1 MRYLQRVND
10 TFELTNVSLLKH
22 ALNKDAL
29 LTILQMFKQANFG
42 TSAFKDKIATI
53 LQTIVQK
60 NLWETTKSSSEI
72 ADLISCLRSVDP
84 IKFET
89 LLFKILEDFRVSV
102 SLGNC
107 TSR

>member
-1 MRYLQRVND
+1 VND

-53 LQTIVQK
+53 L
-60 NLWETTKSSSEI
+60 
-72 ADLISCLRSVDP
+72 
-84 IKFET
+84 
-89 LLFKILEDFRVSV
+89 
-102 SLGNC
+102 
-107 TSR
+107 